1 MANRSRR
8 RNNARVSAG
17 ARQGAQQQQKNL
29 MKYGL
34 GALASIAI
42 VAAVVF
48 AVASGSGSSGEG
60 AKAPDFEFSM
70 FQGIEEVGFRN
81 GNLARLE
88 GKPLVLNFWAG
99 LCPPCRA
106 EMPQFQLFYEEFK
119 EDIQLVGIDIGIFTG
134 LGSRSNAEE
143 LLREL
148 GVTYPAGWTEDGS
161 VPRKF
166 GVTSMPTT
174 VFISSDGTII
184 EKSVGAIDA
193 NFLAR
198 ASRELLAAEAAASVE
213 QGG

>member
-1 MANRSRR
+1 MANRRR
-8 RNNARVSAG
+8 RRSNARVSSDAQ
-17 ARQGAQQQQKNL
+17 QGTRQQQKNL

-34 GALASIAI
+34 GALASVAV
-42 VAAVVF
+42 VAAVIF
-48 AVASGSGSSGEG
+48 AVASSSGSSGEG
-60 AKAPDFEFSM
+60 AEAPDFEFSM

-134 LGSRSNAEE
+134 LGSHVNAEE

-148 GVTYPAGWTEDGS
+148 GVTYPAGWTDDGS

-166 GVTSMPTT
+166 GVTAMPTT

-198 ASRELLAAEAAASVE
+198 ASRELLEAEAAAGAE

>member
-1 MANRSRR
+1 MANRRR
-8 RNNARVSAG
+8 RRSNARVSAG
-17 ARQGAQQQQKNL
+17 ARQGAQQQQKNF
-29 MKYGL
+29 MKYWL
-34 GALASIAI
+34 GALAS
-42 VAAVVF
+42 
-48 AVASGSGSSGEG
+48 SSGSSGEG

-88 GKPLVLNFWAG
+88 GKPLVLNFWSG

-148 GVTYPAGWTEDGS
+148 GVTYPAGWTDDGS
-161 VPRKF
+161 VPRKY
-166 GVTSMPTT
+166 GVTAMPTT

-198 ASRELLAAEAAASVE
+198 ASRELLAAEAAIGADR
-213 QGG
+213 GG

>member
-1 MANRSRR
+1 MANRRR
-8 RNNARVSAG
+8 RRSNARVSAG
-17 ARQGAQQQQKNL
+17 ARQGAQQQQKNF
-29 MKYGL
+29 MKYWL
-34 GALASIAI
+34 GALAS
-42 VAAVVF
+42 
-48 AVASGSGSSGEG
+48 SSGSSGEG

-148 GVTYPAGWTEDGS
+148 GVTYPAGWTDDGS
-161 VPRKF
+161 VPRKY
-166 GVTSMPTT
+166 GVTAMPTT

-198 ASRELLAAEAAASVE
+198 ASRELLAAAAAIGADR
-213 QGG
+213 GG

>member
-1 MANRSRR
+1 MANRRR
-8 RNNARVSAG
+8 RRSNARVSAG
-17 ARQGAQQQQKNL
+17 ARQGAQQQQKNF
-29 MKYGL
+29 MKYWL
-34 GALASIAI
+34 GALAS
-42 VAAVVF
+42 
-48 AVASGSGSSGEG
+48 SSGSSGEG

-148 GVTYPAGWTEDGS
+148 GVTYLAGWTG
-161 VPRKF
+161 
-166 GVTSMPTT
+166 PT
-174 VFISSDGTII
+174 F
-184 EKSVGAIDA
+184 A
-193 NFLAR
+193 NAV
-198 ASRELLAAEAAASVE
+198 LLDR
-213 QGG
+213 

>member
-1 MANRSRR
+1 
-8 RNNARVSAG
+8 
-17 ARQGAQQQQKNL
+17 
-29 MKYGL
+29 
-34 GALASIAI
+34 
-42 VAAVVF
+42 
-48 AVASGSGSSGEG
+48 
-60 AKAPDFEFSM
+60 M

-148 GVTYPAGWTEDGS
+148 GVTYPAGWTDDGS
-161 VPRKF
+161 VPRKY
-166 GVTSMPTT
+166 GVTAMPTT

-198 ASRELLAAEAAASVE
+198 ASRELLAAEAE
-213 QGG
+213 IGEDRGG

>member
-1 MANRSRR
+1 MANRRR
-8 RNNARVSAG
+8 RRSIARVSAG
-17 ARQGAQQQQKNL
+17 ARQGAQQQQKNF

-42 VAAVVF
+42 AAAVVF
-48 AVASGSGSSGEG
+48 AVASSSGSSGEG

-148 GVTYPAGWTEDGS
+148 GVTYPAGWTDDGS
-161 VPRKF
+161 VPRKY
-166 GVTSMPTT
+166 GVTAMPTT

-198 ASRELLAAEAAASVE
+198 ASRELLAAEAAIGADR
-213 QGG
+213 GG